1 MSEIYKN
8 RHSAYNLHVHLVFI
22 TKYRKKVLA
31 DNHHQFFREVVA
43 EVCKDFG
50 AELKECNGEGD
61 HVHMLIQY
69 PPTVQ
74 LSKMVNNLKSV
85 TSRRMRANFIDLRAA
100 YNKPVLWSR
109 SYFAG
114 SCGGAPLE
122 IIKLGLTQNQRYIA
136 NLKHSVVP

>member
-8 RHSAYNLHVHLVFI
+8 RHSAYNLHVHLAFI

-31 DNHHQFFREVVA
+31 DNHRQYFKEVVA
-43 EVCKDFG
+43 EICKDFG

-85 TSRRMRANFIDLRAA
+85 TSRRMRANFIDLRVA

-122 IIKLGLTQNQRYIA
+122 IIKQYIQNQQ
-136 NLKHSVVP
+136 S

>member
-31 DNHHQFFREVVA
+31 DNHRQYFKEVVA
-43 EVCKDFG
+43 EICKDFG

-114 SCGGAPLE
+114 SCGGAPLK
-122 IIKLGLTQNQRYIA
+122 IIKQYIQNQQ
-136 NLKHSVVP
+136 S

>member
-8 RHSAYNLHVHLVFI
+8 RHSTYNLHVHLVFI

-31 DNHHQFFREVVA
+31 DNHRQYFKEVVA
-43 EVCKDFG
+43 EICKDFG

-122 IIKLGLTQNQRYIA
+122 IIKQYIQNQQ
-136 NLKHSVVP
+136 S

>member
-1 MSEIYKN
+1 MSITP
-8 RHSAYNLHVHLVFI
+8 HSAYNLHVHLVFI

-31 DNHHQFFREVVA
+31 DNHRQYFKEVVA
-43 EVCKDFG
+43 EICKDFG

-122 IIKLGLTQNQRYIA
+122 IIKQYIQNQQ
-136 NLKHSVVP
+136 S

>member
-31 DNHHQFFREVVA
+31 DNHLQYFKEVVA
-43 EVCKDFG
+43 EICKDFG

-114 SCGGAPLE
+114 SCGGAPLK
-122 IIKLGLTQNQRYIA
+122 IIKQYIQNQQ
-136 NLKHSVVP
+136 S

>member
-109 SYFAG
+109 SYFAA

-122 IIKLGLTQNQRYIA
+122 IIKQYIQNQQ
-136 NLKHSVVP
+136 S

>member
-31 DNHHQFFREVVA
+31 DNHRQYFKEVVA
-43 EVCKDFG
+43 EICKDFG

-85 TSRRMRANFIDLRAA
+85 TSRRMTANFIDLRAA

-122 IIKLGLTQNQRYIA
+122 IIKQYIQNQQ
-136 NLKHSVVP
+136 S

>member
-31 DNHHQFFREVVA
+31 DNHHQFFKEVVA
-43 EVCKDFG
+43 EICKDFG

-85 TSRRMRANFIDLRAA
+85 TSRRMRANFIDLRVA
-100 YNKPVLWSR
+100 YNKLVLWSR

-122 IIKLGLTQNQRYIA
+122 IIKQYIQNQQ
-136 NLKHSVVP
+136 S

>member
-22 TKYRKKVLA
+22 TKYRKKILA
-31 DNHHQFFREVVA
+31 DNHLQYFKEVVA
-43 EVCKDFG
+43 EICKDFG

-122 IIKLGLTQNQRYIA
+122 IIRACLQLDKR
-136 NLKHSVVP
+136 

>member
-31 DNHHQFFREVVA
+31 DNHRQYFKEVVA
-43 EVCKDFG
+43 EICKDFG

-100 YNKPVLWSR
+100 YNKSVLWSR

-114 SCGGAPLE
+114 SCGGAPLA
-122 IIKLGLTQNQRYIA
+122 IIKQYIQNQQG
-136 NLKHSVVP
+136 

>member
-31 DNHHQFFREVVA
+31 DNHLQYFKEVVA
-43 EVCKDFG
+43 EICKDFG

-122 IIKLGLTQNQRYIA
+122 IIKQYIQIQQ
-136 NLKHSVVP
+136 S

>member
-8 RHSAYNLHVHLVFI
+8 RHSAHNLHVNLVFI

-31 DNHHQFFREVVA
+31 DNHRQYFKEVVA
-43 EVCKDFG
+43 EICKDFG

-122 IIKLGLTQNQRYIA
+122 IIKQYIQNQQ
-136 NLKHSVVP
+136 S

>member
-1 MSEIYKN
+1 MVFIIMSEIYKN

-31 DNHHQFFREVVA
+31 DNHRQYFKEVVA
-43 EVCKDFG
+43 EICKDFG

-122 IIKLGLTQNQRYIA
+122 IIKQYIQNQQ
-136 NLKHSVVP
+136 S

>member
-31 DNHHQFFREVVA
+31 DNHRQYFKEVVA
-43 EVCKDFG
+43 EICKDFG

-114 SCGGAPLE
+114 SCGGAPLD
-122 IIKLGLTQNQRYIA
+122 IIKQYIQ
-136 NLKHSVVP
+136 KQHS

>member
-43 EVCKDFG
+43 EICKDFG
-50 AELKECNGEGD
+50 AELKECNGEAD

-85 TSRRMRANFIDLRAA
+85 TSRRMRANFIDLRVA

-122 IIKLGLTQNQRYIA
+122 IIKQYIQNQQ
-136 NLKHSVVP
+136 S

>member
-1 MSEIYKN
+1 MSVIYKN

-31 DNHHQFFREVVA
+31 DNHRQYFKEVVA
-43 EVCKDFG
+43 EICKDFG

-122 IIKLGLTQNQRYIA
+122 IIKQYIQNQQ
-136 NLKHSVVP
+136 S

>member
-1 MSEIYKN
+1 MRYIKN

-85 TSRRMRANFIDLRAA
+85 TSRRMRANFIDLRVA

-122 IIKLGLTQNQRYIA
+122 IIKQYIQNQQ
-136 NLKHSVVP
+136 S

>member
-31 DNHHQFFREVVA
+31 DNHRQYFKEVVA
-43 EVCKDFG
+43 EICKDFG

-85 TSRRMRANFIDLRAA
+85 TSRRMRANFIDLRVA

-122 IIKLGLTQNQRYIA
+122 IIKQYIQNQQ
-136 NLKHSVVP
+136 

>member
-8 RHSAYNLHVHLVFI
+8 RHSAYNLHAHLVFI

-31 DNHHQFFREVVA
+31 DNHRQYFKEVVA
-43 EVCKDFG
+43 EICKDFG

-122 IIKLGLTQNQRYIA
+122 IIKQYIQNQQ
-136 NLKHSVVP
+136 S

>member
-31 DNHHQFFREVVA
+31 DNHCQYFKEVVA
-43 EVCKDFG
+43 EICKDFG

-122 IIKLGLTQNQRYIA
+122 IIKQYIQNQQ
-136 NLKHSVVP
+136 S

>member
-31 DNHHQFFREVVA
+31 DNHLQYFKEVVA
-43 EVCKDFG
+43 EICKDFG

-122 IIKLGLTQNQRYIA
+122 IIKQYIQNQQ
-136 NLKHSVVP
+136 S